1 VEISESNNQGLLS
14 KLLGS
19 GGDCK
24 GYKLRLVGHSLG
36 GAIAALTGLRLRGR
50 YPKLRVYAF
59 GVLPC
64 IDAVTA
70 EACESFVTSVVYND
84 EFSSRLSVAS
94 MVRLRTNALNALASD
109 SSSRNSSSRQHS
121 KVMRNQVEDSSNSSS
136 SSRSGIQEEEDAMRR
151 SSHGSTVS
159 DSQDSTESGRLQFSH
174 GENRINRKTR
184 FMNRLKGGAF
194 LCAHTCCCML
204 QMSHHHK
211 VTSMASE
218 LDCEAQEHINKIAEE
233 YSVLSW
239 SQNEGMTRCKE
250 HELMST
256 ASFSHGGKATRV
268 ALNSASQVNGLGGAG
283 QDERY
288 SSCVANGICTTGAD
302 SSSDES
308 PRITENGPPR
318 RTFSMNLCT
327 NGMPGHVRSDLVG
340 YQLGSDL
347 HRKYPVEMFIPGL
360 VIHVIRDE
368 KPKSESSWKLS
379 FWYMWR
385 QRSASET
392 KYQAILTDRES
403 FSNIVLSPA
412 MFLDHMPWKCQ
423 HALNMVVKE
432 LKTRT
437 ELSRHDSTSSVNAV

>member
-1 VEISESNNQGLLS
+1 
-14 KLLGS
+14 
-19 GGDCK
+19 
-24 GYKLRLVGHSLG
+24 
-36 GAIAALTGLRLRGR
+36 
-50 YPKLRVYAF
+50 
-59 GVLPC
+59 
-64 IDAVTA
+64 
-70 EACESFVTSVVYND
+70 
-84 EFSSRLSVAS
+84 
-94 MVRLRTNALNALASD
+94 
-109 SSSRNSSSRQHS
+109 
-121 KVMRNQVEDSSNSSS
+121 
-136 SSRSGIQEEEDAMRR
+136 
-151 SSHGSTVS
+151 
-159 DSQDSTESGRLQFSH
+159 
-174 GENRINRKTR
+174 
-184 FMNRLKGGAF
+184 
-194 LCAHTCCCML
+194 ML

-218 LDCEAQEHINKIAEE
+218 LDCEAQEHINKIGEE

-239 SQNEGMTRCKE
+239 SQNEGMTRCNE

-268 ALNSASQVNGLGGAG
+268 ALNSASQVNGLGGEG

-288 SSCVANGICTTGAD
+288 SSCVANGICATEAD

-318 RTFSMNLCT
+318 RTFSTNLCT
-327 NGMPGHVRSDLVG
+327 NGMPGHVGSDLVG

-347 HRKYPVEMFIPGL
+347 HRQYPAEMFIPGL

-412 MFLDHMPWKCQ
+412 MFLDHMPWKY
-423 HALNMVVKE
+423 V
-432 LKTRT
+432 
-437 ELSRHDSTSSVNAV
+437 

>member
-1 VEISESNNQGLLS
+1 
-14 KLLGS
+14 
-19 GGDCK
+19 
-24 GYKLRLVGHSLG
+24 
-36 GAIAALTGLRLRGR
+36 
-50 YPKLRVYAF
+50 
-59 GVLPC
+59 
-64 IDAVTA
+64 
-70 EACESFVTSVVYND
+70 
-84 EFSSRLSVAS
+84 
-94 MVRLRTNALNALASD
+94 
-109 SSSRNSSSRQHS
+109 
-121 KVMRNQVEDSSNSSS
+121 
-136 SSRSGIQEEEDAMRR
+136 
-151 SSHGSTVS
+151 
-159 DSQDSTESGRLQFSH
+159 
-174 GENRINRKTR
+174 
-184 FMNRLKGGAF
+184 MNRLKGGAF

-218 LDCEAQEHINKIAEE
+218 LDCEAQEHINKIGEE

-318 RTFSMNLCT
+318 RTFSTNLCT
-327 NGMPGHVRSDLVG
+327 NGMPGHVGSDLVG

-347 HRKYPVEMFIPGL
+347 HRQYPVEMFIPGL

-385 QRSASET
+385 QRSASDT

-412 MFLDHMPWKCQ
+412 MFLDHMPWKYVQ
-423 HALNMVVKE
+423 PIFLH
-432 LKTRT
+432 
-437 ELSRHDSTSSVNAV
+437 LSKAFSSPFLSFVICMKVEKYFACIVYMPA